1 MLEGLAAGLG
11 LLAQADVILAILIG
25 VAIGMAFGVTPGLDA
40 TSGTA
45 LLVSA
50 TYALSAEVALGVLL
64 GLYTAATYAGSI
76 TAITIG
82 VPGTPA
88 SAATVLDGHQMTRR
102 GALRRALSIS
112 IATSVFG
119 GLLGTL
125 ALMFLTVPLAAF
137 ALSFGPPE
145 YFALGV
151 LGVAI
156 IASLVEGMVLGGF
169 ILALFGLLI
178 TTIGI
183 DPYTGFPRFTFGNVN
198 LIEGVP
204 YIPALVGLFAV
215 SEAISLLAERKA
227 QRPAGDR
234 PGLWCFDLP
243 WQAVRRV
250 APVTLLASAVGSIL
264 GALPAIGAAAANWIG
279 YNEARRISRD
289 GANFGKGSE
298 EGLAAAESSNNATVS
313 TSLIPLLAFGIP
325 GSATAAVLLGAML
338 LHGVTPGPTIFTSQI
353 DLVYFLFLAL
363 AVANLMMLFFG
374 VIGVGFWVRL
384 VQLPTPFIVT
394 TILTLSVVG
403 SYSVRSNVFDIYLAL
418 GLGVF
423 GFALRRAGLSVVPIV
438 LAIVLGTLIEEN
450 LRRSLI
456 MSSDGAAIFVDRPVA
471 LVVLVLAALTFVL
484 PLIRMMRSHAS
495 ARSKDAPDG
504 HLPRSN
510 LTKVEQR

>member
-1 MLEGLAAGLG
+1 MLEGLLAGLAT
-11 LLAQADVILAILIG
+11 LAQPEIILALLIG
-25 VAIGMAFGVTPGLDA
+25 TAIGMAFGVTPGLDA

-50 TYALSAEVALGVLL
+50 TYALSTETALAVLL
-64 GLYTAATYAGSI
+64 ALYSAATYAGSI

-88 SAATVLDGHQMTRR
+88 SAATVLDGYAMTRK
-102 GALRRALSIS
+102 GNLRRALSIS
-112 IATSVFG
+112 IVVSVMG
-119 GLLGTL
+119 GLLGTA
-125 ALMFLTVPLAAF
+125 ALMFLTIPLSSF
-137 ALSFGPPE
+137 ALSFGAPE

-156 IASLVEGMVLGGF
+156 IASLVEGMVIGGF
-169 ILALFGLLI
+169 IVALFGLLI

-215 SEAISLLAERKA
+215 SEAISLLAERDTKRNEG
-227 QRPAGDR
+227 QK

-243 WQAVRRV
+243 WASLRRIMPV
-250 APVTLLASAVGSIL
+250 ALVGSLVGSIL

-279 YNEARRISRD
+279 YNEAKRVSRD
-289 GANFGKGSE
+289 KANFGKGSE

-313 TSLIPLLAFGIP
+313 SSLIPLLAFGIP
-325 GSATAAVLLGAML
+325 GSATAAVLLGALM
-338 LHGVTPGPTIFTSQI
+338 LHGVTPGPTIFTSQM
-353 DLVYFLFLAL
+353 DLVYFMFLAL
-363 AVANLMMLFFG
+363 GAANLIMLLFG
-374 VIGVGFWVRL
+374 VVGVGAWVRL
-384 VQLPTPFIVT
+384 VRMPTPFIVM

-403 SYSVRSNVFDIYLAL
+403 SYSVRSNVFDVYLAI

-423 GFALRRAGLSVVPIV
+423 GFALRKAGLSVVPIV
-438 LAIVLGTLIEEN
+438 LAIVLGSLMEEN

-456 MSSDGAAIFVDRPVA
+456 MSSDGMGIFLDRPIA
-471 LVVLVLAALTFVL
+471 LVVLALSFFTFVV
-484 PLIRMMRSHAS
+484 PL
-495 ARSKDAPDG
+495 ARLVVDRLSS
-504 HLPRSN
+504 RRQ
-510 LTKVEQR
+510 VEDKTFPGKAGLHRGN